1 MLSANQFMRRVVRTE
16 RSALIQIRCVQCGF
30 TTVGVKERID
40 TFEKEHPGDCKGSA
54 RQNLSRDMERRA
66 AA

>member
-30 TTVGVKERID
+30 TTVGVKERIAKRGLPLD
-40 TFEKEHPGDCKGSA
+40 
-54 RQNLSRDMERRA
+54 
-66 AA
+66 